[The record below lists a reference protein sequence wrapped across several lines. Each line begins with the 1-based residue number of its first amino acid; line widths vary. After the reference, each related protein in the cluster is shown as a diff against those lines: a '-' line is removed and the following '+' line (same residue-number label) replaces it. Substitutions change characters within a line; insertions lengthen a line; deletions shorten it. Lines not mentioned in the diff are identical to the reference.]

1 MERLLTGLVDF
12 TIKKVI
18 SLKPERLEALYK
30 RETSC
35 PECGC
40 LEKRIKASFWRDR
53 VPTTE
58 TLGHALDLSP

>member
-1 MERLLTGLVDF
+1 MERLLTGLVNF
-12 TIKKVI
+12 SIKMVI

-53 VPTTE
+53 VPTTG
-58 TLGHALDLSP
+58 TLGHAPDLSP